1 MRPGGEV
8 VEEVKR
14 ISLAERLGLPGS
26 LPAQAPADDAA
37 PTVWALWSVGPLAPA
52 EGEEESAAPD
62 AALGC
67 RSVEV
72 EGARRIHRNL
82 SDLVRSLRLVVSP
95 CRHAL

>member
-1 MRPGGEV
+1 M

-26 LPAQAPADDAA
+26 LPAQAPAEDAA

-82 SDLVRSLRLVVSP
+82 SDLVRSPCLVVSL